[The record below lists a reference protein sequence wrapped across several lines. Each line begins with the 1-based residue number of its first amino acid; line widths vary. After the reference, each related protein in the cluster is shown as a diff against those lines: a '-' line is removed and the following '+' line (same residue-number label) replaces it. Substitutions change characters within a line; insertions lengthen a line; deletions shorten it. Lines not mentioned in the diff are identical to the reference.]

1 MQELTAFQRDVLV
14 VLNDVDG
21 LNGREIKEKLEEEGD
36 REVHHARLYTNLN
49 ELLDDG
55 YVDKSSLDGRTNE
68 YSVTEKGTDE
78 LRTRLQWER
87 DQLAP

>member
-21 LNGREIKEKLEEEGD
+21 LNGREIKEKLEREGD

-68 YSVTEKGTDE
+68 YSVTEKGTDA